1 MYSRI
6 PKTVEDSSA
15 IYIHETYDIVN
26 YEVSARSLPYRQ
38 SSIAIDLFI
47 ISICFFLFSTLNL
60 EAKNFMHR
68 RKSQDRAR
76 GFGEI
81 CKTTTRSYV
90 TRVQLAI
97 SWQNRQAQFV
107 RAFGRRMGGG
117 LGAGVAQRIKLN
129 FNQA

>member
-1 MYSRI
+1 MKYPLDLSRI
-6 PKTVEDSSA
+6 A
-15 IYIHETYDIVN
+15 NH
-26 YEVSARSLPYRQ
+26 LF
-38 SSIAIDLFI
+38 AIDLFI

-76 GFGEI
+76 FGEI

-97 SWQNRQAQFV
+97 SWQNRRAQFV

-117 LGAGVAQRIKLN
+117 
-129 FNQA
+129 